1 MCGRYVAALDPA
13 ALVAEFEVISPP
25 VESLC
30 GDYNVAPTKRV
41 YVVVDRQDSDT
52 PGNALEVAH
61 WGLVPSWA
69 KDRSMASRMIN
80 ARVESVADKPS
91 FRSAFS
97 KRRCLIPAN
106 GYYEWSGSP
115 KQPFYIHAADGAP
128 LAMAGLYEWWRDPSV
143 AEPDPAAWLLT
154 CTIITTAAKGDI
166 SQIHDRMPVL
176 IARDDRSGWLDHA
189 IGGELAVAQATA
201 SVPLASYPVS
211 TAVNKVS
218 NNGPALVSA
227 LPGIPAGQ
235 SELQGVC
242 SSWIPEPRQ

>member
-25 VESLC
+25 VESLPV
-30 GDYNVAPTKRV
+30 DYNVAPTKRV
-41 YVVVDRQDSDT
+41 YVVVDSQNSDT
-52 PGNALEVAH
+52 AGNALKVAH

-80 ARVESVADKPS
+80 ARVETVADKPS

-115 KQPFYIHAADGAP
+115 KQPIYIHAADGAP
-128 LAMAGLYEWWRDPSV
+128 LAMAGLYEWWRDPRV
-143 AEPDPAAWLLT
+143 EEPDPAAWLLT

-166 SQIHDRMPVL
+166 SRIHDRMPVL

-189 IGGELAVAQATA
+189 IGGELALAQTTA

-218 NNGPALVSA
+218 NNGPALFSA
-227 LPGIPAGQ
+227 LPGILAGP
-235 SELQGVC
+235 SEFQ
-242 SSWIPEPRQ
+242 

>member
-1 MCGRYVAALDPA
+1 MCGRYVAAFDQA

-25 VESLC
+25 VESLF

-41 YVVVDRQDSDT
+41 YVVLDSQDSDT
-52 PGNALEVAH
+52 PGNALEVAR

-69 KDRSMASRMIN
+69 KDKSMASRMIN
-80 ARVESVADKPS
+80 ARVETIADKPS
-91 FRSAFS
+91 FRSAFG

-106 GYYEWSGSP
+106 GYYEWSVPP

-128 LAMAGLYEWWRDPSV
+128 LAMAGLYEWWRDQSV

-154 CTIITTAAKGDI
+154 CTIITTAAKGEI

-176 IARDDRSGWLDHA
+176 IAREDRSGWLDHSV
-189 IGGELAVAQATA
+189 GGELALAGVKTP
-201 SVPLASYPVS
+201 VPLAAYPVS

-218 NNGPALVSA
+218 NNGPALVLA

-242 SSWIPEPRQ
+242 SSLIPEPRQ

>member
-143 AEPDPAAWLLT
+143 SEPDPASWLMT
-154 CTIITTAAKGDI
+154 CTIITTAAKGEI
-166 SQIHDRMPVL
+166 SRIHDRMPVL
-176 IARDDRSGWLDHA
+176 ISRADRSGWLDHA
-189 IGGELAVAQATA
+189 IGGELA
-201 SVPLASYPVS
+201 LAGVKTPVSLAAYPVS

-218 NNGPALVSA
+218 NNGPALILA
-227 LPGIPAGQ
+227 LPGIPAGP
-235 SELQGVC
+235 SEFQEVC
-242 SSWIPEPRQ
+242 SSLIPKPHQ

>member
-25 VESLC
+25 VEILLA
-30 GDYNVAPTKRV
+30 DYNVAPTKRV
-41 YVVVDRQDSDT
+41 YVVADRQDRDT
-52 PGNALEVAH
+52 RGNELEVAH

-69 KDRSMASRMIN
+69 KDRSRASRMIN
-80 ARVESVADKPS
+80 ARVETVADKPS
-91 FRSAFS
+91 FRSAFG

-106 GYYEWSGSP
+106 GYYEWSAPP

-143 AEPDPAAWLLT
+143 AEPNPAAWLMT
-154 CTIITTAAKGDI
+154 CTIITTASKGDI

-176 IARDDRSGWLDHA
+176 IAREDRSGWLDHCV
-189 IGGELAVAQATA
+189 GGELALAGATT

-211 TAVNKVS
+211 TVVNKVS

-227 LPGIPAGQ
+227 LPGIPAGP
-235 SELQGVC
+235 SEFQEVC
-242 SSWIPEPRQ
+242 SSLIPEPQQ

>member
-13 ALVAEFEVISPP
+13 ALGAEFEVVSLP
-25 VESLC
+25 VESLFV
-30 GDYNVAPTKRV
+30 DYNVAPTKRV
-41 YVVVDRQDSDT
+41 NLIVNRQDGDT
-52 PGNALEVAH
+52 PGNALEIAR

-80 ARVESVADKPS
+80 ARVETIADKPS
-91 FRSAFS
+91 FRSAFG

-115 KQPFYIHAADGAP
+115 KQPFYIHAADRAP

-154 CTIITTAAKGDI
+154 CTIITTAAKGEI
-166 SQIHDRMPVL
+166 SRIHDRMPVL
-176 IARDDRSGWLDHA
+176 ISRDDRSGWLDPS
-189 IGGELAVAQATA
+189 IGGELALAGVKTA
-201 SVPLASYPVS
+201 VPLAAYPVS

-235 SELQGVC
+235 SEF
-242 SSWIPEPRQ
+242 

>member
-25 VESLC
+25 VESLPV
-30 GDYNVAPTKRV
+30 DYNVAPTKRV
-41 YVVVDRQDSDT
+41 YVVVDSQDSDT

-80 ARVESVADKPS
+80 ARVETVADKPA
-91 FRSAFS
+91 FRSAFG

-115 KQPFYIHAADGAP
+115 KQPFYIHAADGAL

-154 CTIITTAAKGDI
+154 CTIITTAARGDI
-166 SQIHDRMPVL
+166 SRSHDRMPVL
-176 IARDDRSGWLDHA
+176 IAQHDRSGWLDHA
-189 IGGELAVAQATA
+189 IGGELALAQATA

-218 NNGPALVSA
+218 NNGPALILA
-227 LPGIPAGQ
+227 LPGIPAGP
-235 SELQGVC
+235 SEF
-242 SSWIPEPRQ
+242 